1 MQQSSSTFYTYFTPA
16 GPITVAANGR
26 AITRVALGRVALS
39 GAQAPSELTN
49 LAATQIQ
56 EYLAR
61 KRTTFNLPLAEVGTP
76 FQQQVRKALADV
88 PYAQTVT
95 AADLA
100 SRIGHAGTHRAVGG
114 AVRANP
120 FALVVPAHRLVRA
133 NGQPW
138 GEGKPARVRAAL
150 LRFEQQG

>member
-100 SRIGHAGTHRAVGG
+100 SRIGHAG

-120 FALVVPAHRLVRA
+120 FALVVPTHRLVRA

>member
-26 AITRVALGRVALS
+26 AITRVTLGRVALS

-100 SRIGHAGTHRAVGG
+100 SRIGHAGAHRAVGG

>member
-1 MQQSSSTFYTYFTPA
+1 MQQSSSTYYTYFTPA

-39 GAQAPSELTN
+39 GAQEPSELTN

-100 SRIGHAGTHRAVGG
+100 SRIGHAGAHRAVGG

-120 FALVVPAHRLVRA
+120 FALVGPTHRLVRA

>member
-26 AITRVALGRVALS
+26 AITRVVLGRVALS

-61 KRTTFNLPLAEVGTP
+61 KRTTFNLPLAEMGTP
-76 FQQQVRKALADV
+76 FQQQAWKALANV

-100 SRIGHAGTHRAVGG
+100 SRIGHAGAHRAVGG
-114 AVRANP
+114 AERANP
-120 FALVVPAHRLVRA
+120 VALVVPTQRRVRA
-133 NGQPW
+133 KGQPR
-138 GEGKPARVRAAL
+138 GEGKPVRAAL